1 MLWKQSWYIDYLNEH
16 ESPPLPFVGR
26 FTIQNSIKD
35 VVADMRITLKVGVGE
50 PRPNQDEFFRGLIKA
65 AETVGILVM
74 RSGIVGSNT
83 HRRLDVGEFR
93 GFAVSNPLAPVIFVN
108 VADAPTARLFTLVHE
123 LAHLWI
129 NSSGISSLSVNTS
142 RREEVFCN
150 AVAGEFLVPEG
161 AFRKKWD
168 ASVDWLQNLAPLA
181 DAFKVSKLVIARR
194 ATDLSFVSKDAYS
207 AYYLAELEA
216 YRGKEKSGGDYYRN
230 AGARNSA
237 RFSRAVI
244 AEAMRGN
251 MLLRDAAKL
260 LGIQPSK
267 LKTYGAS
274 VTE

>member
-1 MLWKQSWYIDYLNEH
+1 M
-16 ESPPLPFVGR
+16 
-26 FTIQNSIKD
+26 
-35 VVADMRITLKVGVGE
+35 
-50 PRPNQDEFFRGLIKA
+50 
-65 AETVGILVM
+65 
-74 RSGIVGSNT
+74 
-83 HRRLDVGEFR
+83 
-93 GFAVSNPLAPVIFVN
+93 
-108 VADAPTARLFTLVHE
+108 
-123 LAHLWI
+123 
-129 NSSGISSLSVNTS
+129 
-142 RREEVFCN
+142 FCN